1 MDIFNLF
8 KSLLNFFK
16 RQWKFISTFFIIGL
30 LLGLVYDF
38 VKTPYYESTAI
49 ATSGLS
55 YFEGII
61 NPYELDY
68 PIIDQKVA
76 IDMVNAVGNVVESS
90 EYEILANIL
99 QISSE
104 LAHTIKYIEAEQ
116 LYELDL
122 ENRRQKL
129 SQFQIII
136 RVTDNQS
143 IPLVSNG
150 LYDYFNKNAY
160 SNKNYT
166 LFKKQS
172 PELITYLDQEIDDLK
187 SYRDDIKNKSD
198 LELSSI
204 SIANDKSELLQ
215 NQIIQLYEKKQSIE
229 RDLELLKPLSFVS
242 SFPVYENPKSRT
254 LFRTS
259 IMSLGFLIIGFII
272 ALFRDVNAILRK

>member
-1 MDIFNLF
+1 MDVFNLL

-242 SFPVYENPKSRT
+242 SFAVYENPKSRT
-254 LFRTS
+254 LFRIS

>member
-1 MDIFNLF
+1 M
-8 KSLLNFFK
+8 
-16 RQWKFISTFFIIGL
+16 FFIIGL
-30 LLGLVYDF
+30 LFGLVYDF

-61 NPYELDY
+61 DPAELDY
-68 PIIDQKVA
+68 PIIDQKIA
-76 IDMVNAVGNVVESS
+76 IDMVNAIGVLVESS
-90 EYEILANIL
+90 EYEVLASILLLSPEVARG
-99 QISSE
+99 
-104 LAHTIKYIEAEQ
+104 IKFIEAEQ

-172 PELITYLDQEIDDLK
+172 PELMTYLDEEIEDLK
-187 SYRDDIKNKSD
+187 SYRNNIKNKSD
-198 LELSSI
+198 VELSSI

-215 NQIIQLYEKKQSIE
+215 NQIIQLYERKQSIE

-242 SFPVYENPKSRT
+242 YFAVYENPKSRT
-254 LFRTS
+254 LFRLS
-259 IMSLGFLIIGFII
+259 IFSFGFLILGFVI
-272 ALFRDVNAILRK
+272 ALFKDVNAIIRR

>member
-1 MDIFNLF
+1 MDVFNLF

-68 PIIDQKVA
+68 PIIDQKIA

-104 LAHTIKYIEAEQ
+104 LAQTIKY
-116 LYELDL
+116 
-122 ENRRQKL
+122 R
-129 SQFQIII
+129 
-136 RVTDNQS
+136 
-143 IPLVSNG
+143 G
-150 LYDYFNKNAY
+150 
-160 SNKNYT
+160 
-166 LFKKQS
+166 
-172 PELITYLDQEIDDLK
+172 
-187 SYRDDIKNKSD
+187 
-198 LELSSI
+198 
-204 SIANDKSELLQ
+204 
-215 NQIIQLYEKKQSIE
+215 
-229 RDLELLKPLSFVS
+229 
-242 SFPVYENPKSRT
+242 
-254 LFRTS
+254 
-259 IMSLGFLIIGFII
+259 
-272 ALFRDVNAILRK
+272 

>member
-1 MDIFNLF
+1 MDVFNLL
-8 KSLLNFFK
+8 KSLLNFFR
-16 RQWKFISTFFIIGL
+16 RQWKFISMFFIIGL
-30 LLGLVYDF
+30 LIGLVYDF

-61 NPYELDY
+61 NPSELDY
-68 PIIDQKVA
+68 PIIDQKIA
-76 IDMVNAVGNVVESS
+76 IDMVNAIGVVVESS
-90 EYEILANIL
+90 EYEILASIL
-99 QISSE
+99 QLSPQVAKSV
-104 LAHTIKYIEAEQ
+104 KFIEAEQ

-172 PELITYLDQEIDDLK
+172 PELMTYLDEEIEDLK
-187 SYRDDIKNKSD
+187 SYRTNIKNKSEV
-198 LELSSI
+198 ELSSI

-215 NQIIQLYEKKQSIE
+215 NQIIQLYERKQSIE

-242 SFPVYENPKSRT
+242 SFAVYENPKSRT
-254 LFRTS
+254 LLRVS
-259 IMSLGFLIIGFII
+259 IFSFGLLFLGFIF
-272 ALFRDVNAILRK
+272 ALFKDVNAIIRR

>member
-1 MDIFNLF
+1 M
-8 KSLLNFFK
+8 
-16 RQWKFISTFFIIGL
+16 
-30 LLGLVYDF
+30 
-38 VKTPYYESTAI
+38 
-49 ATSGLS
+49 
-55 YFEGII
+55 
-61 NPYELDY
+61 
-68 PIIDQKVA
+68 
-76 IDMVNAVGNVVESS
+76 
-90 EYEILANIL
+90 ANIL

-104 LAHTIKYIEAEQ
+104 VAHTIKYIEAEQ

-204 SIANDKSELLQ
+204 SIANDKSDCYR
-215 NQIIQLYEKKQSIE
+215 IK
-229 RDLELLKPLSFVS
+229 
-242 SFPVYENPKSRT
+242 
-254 LFRTS
+254 LF
-259 IMSLGFLIIGFII
+259 SL
-272 ALFRDVNAILRK
+272 

>member
-1 MDIFNLF
+1 
-8 KSLLNFFK
+8 
-16 RQWKFISTFFIIGL
+16 
-30 LLGLVYDF
+30 
-38 VKTPYYESTAI
+38 
-49 ATSGLS
+49 
-55 YFEGII
+55 
-61 NPYELDY
+61 
-68 PIIDQKVA
+68 
-76 IDMVNAVGNVVESS
+76 MVNAVGNVVESS
-90 EYEILANIL
+90 EHEILANIL

-104 LAHTIKYIEAEQ
+104 VAHTIKYIEAEQ

-187 SYRDDIKNKSD
+187 SYRDNIKNKSN

-242 SFPVYENPKSRT
+242 SFAVYENPKGRT

-259 IMSLGFLIIGFII
+259 IMSLGLLIIGFII

>member
-1 MDIFNLF
+1 MDVFNLL
-8 KSLLNFFK
+8 KSLLNFFQ
-16 RQWKFISTFFIIGL
+16 RQWKFISMFFIIGL
-30 LLGLVYDF
+30 LFGLVYDF

-61 NPYELDY
+61 DPAELDY
-68 PIIDQKVA
+68 PIIDQKIA
-76 IDMVNAVGNVVESS
+76 IDMVNAIGVLVESS
-90 EYEILANIL
+90 EYEVLASILLLSPEVARG
-99 QISSE
+99 
-104 LAHTIKYIEAEQ
+104 IKFIEAEQ

-172 PELITYLDQEIDDLK
+172 PELMTYLDEEIEDLK
-187 SYRDDIKNKSD
+187 SYRNNIKNKSD
-198 LELSSI
+198 VELSSI

-215 NQIIQLYEKKQSIE
+215 NQIIQLYERKQSIE

-242 SFPVYENPKSRT
+242 YFAVYENPKSRT
-254 LFRTS
+254 LFRLS
-259 IMSLGFLIIGFII
+259 IFSFGFLILGFVI
-272 ALFRDVNAILRK
+272 ALFKDVNAIIRR